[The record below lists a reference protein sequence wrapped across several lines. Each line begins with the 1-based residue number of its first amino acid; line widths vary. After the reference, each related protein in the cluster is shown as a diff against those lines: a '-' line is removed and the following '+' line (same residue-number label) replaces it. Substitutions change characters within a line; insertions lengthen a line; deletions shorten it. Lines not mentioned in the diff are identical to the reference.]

1 MKDNQIVE
9 LLWKRDKK
17 ALEYVQEMY
26 HHLLVHIAKNIT
38 CSSEDAEECA
48 NDTYLKLWETIP
60 PERPESLKNFAARVV
75 RNRAIDVYRKE
86 RARKKGAE
94 FAWVCE
100 ELETMFADGK
110 NEYDEIEFGELVNG
124 FLSSLEM
131 KERMLF
137 VRRYWQGESIQDL
150 VAWSGLKESAVK
162 MRLLRTRN
170 KFQEYLKE
178 GGIQV

>member
-1 MKDNQIVE
+1 MEDNQIIE
-9 LLWKRDKK
+9 LLWNRDKT
-17 ALEYVQEMY
+17 ALEYVQQAY

-38 CSSEDAEECA
+38 SSAEDAEECA

-60 PERPESLKNFAARVV
+60 PQRPESLKNYAARVV

-86 RARKKGAE
+86 KARGQVRE
-94 FAWVCE
+94 ISSICD

-110 NEYDEIEFGELVNG
+110 NEYEEIEFRDLINE
-124 FLSSLEM
+124 FLSALEV

-137 VRRYWQGESIQDL
+137 VRRYWQGDSIKDL
-150 VAWSGLKESAVK
+150 AQWSGLKESAVK

-178 GGIQV
+178 GGISV